1 MNALTIELCVG
12 LQFAFTNLI
21 AYTSARTLSTYYDY
35 SLLKIGFVILSFG
48 IGKLLLSQD
57 FLSRL
62 FIIDDPGAI
71 AGSVWS
77 GRWSDYELARL
88 NTANGSKIHP
98 EVVAPFGFQRTVAHL
113 F

>member
-1 MNALTIELCVG
+1 MHSQNCVG

-35 SLLKIGFVILSFG
+35 SPLKIGFVILSFG

-57 FLSRL
+57 FFLNRL
-62 FIIDDPGAI
+62 FIIDDSGAI
-71 AGSVWS
+71 AGSVWG

-88 NTANGSKIHP
+88 NTANGGKTHP
-98 EVVAPFGFQRTVAHL
+98 EVVAPSGFQRTIAHL